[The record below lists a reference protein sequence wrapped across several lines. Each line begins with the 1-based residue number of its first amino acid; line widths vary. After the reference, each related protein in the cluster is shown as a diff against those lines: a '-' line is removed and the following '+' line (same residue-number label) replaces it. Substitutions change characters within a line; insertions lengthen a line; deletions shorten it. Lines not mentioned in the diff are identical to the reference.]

1 MDLQLTGKRAVV
13 AGASRGIG
21 KQIARR
27 LGLEGADVVIGARSM
42 PALQETADELAKES
56 GRKVVPLL
64 VDTLELGSVKSFVKD
79 AAEALGGIDILVN
92 SAARVGGAR
101 GDVEDVNFDD
111 VLRDFNEKVVG
122 SLRLAQECV
131 PHMKQAGWG
140 RIITISGSAA
150 RSPGTQLSGG
160 ARNSALVTVTRAMAN
175 KVGPYGINVTVIYPG
190 QTLTEASMDRYNEQA
205 RAENKT
211 VEQVMNETAGK
222 NLIRHLVSAEDIAN
236 VAVFLC
242 SPLSIGITGEAIAV
256 NGGQSTEVH
265 H

>member
-1 MDLQLTGKRAVV
+1 MDLQLTGKRAVI

-27 LGLEGADVVIGARSM
+27 LANEGADVVIGARSM
-42 PALQETADELAKES
+42 PSLQETADEIVKES
-56 GRKVVPLL
+56 GRKVVPLI
-64 VDTLELGSVKSFVKD
+64 VDTLELDSVKSFVKSSAD
-79 AAEALGGIDILVN
+79 ALGGIDIMVN
-92 SAARVGGAR
+92 CAARVGGAR

-122 SLRLAQECV
+122 SLRLAQESV
-131 PHMKQAGWG
+131 PYMKQNGWG
-140 RIITISGSAA
+140 RIITISGGAG

-205 RAENKT
+205 KAENKT
-211 VEQVMNETAGK
+211 VEQVMKELADK
-222 NLIRHLVSAEDIAN
+222 NLFRHHDSAEDIAN
-236 VAVFLC
+236 VAAFLS

-256 NGGQSTEVH
+256 NGGASTEVH